1 MTQRPRFV
9 HLHLHTEYSLLD
21 GACCIKGRKGGDPSP
36 LFAQVKAGGM
46 DTVAM
51 TDHGNLFGVV
61 DFVQHAR
68 EAGVKPIIG
77 CEVYVA
83 EKDHRLKGN
92 TEQKQ
97 KTHHLTLLAENTTGY
112 KNLLKLASIAWVD
125 GFYYKPRM
133 DKNLLAEFHE
143 GLICLSGCLTGE
155 VSSNLARDRYD
166 LAKRGLL
173 DLRDI
178 FGEQDLF
185 VEVMHNGIPDQE
197 KATVGAVQL
206 ARELGLPL
214 VATNDCHYLR
224 QQDSEMQDVL
234 LCVQTNRKITDPD
247 RMQMSVN
254 AFYIKTPEEMAAE
267 LGHLPGAIENT
278 LAIAERCNL
287 ELDLSGKNFHMPHYE
302 IPKAAAGHGEYLRQL
317 VEAGARARYGDPLP
331 EHVQARIDYELTV
344 IGNMQYESY
353 FLIVWDF
360 VNFARTQG
368 IAVGPGRGSAAGSIV
383 AYSLG
388 ITNIDPLKYDLLFE
402 RFLNPER
409 VSMPDIDIDFDDR
422 KRDAVIR
429 YVSEKYGQMSV
440 AQIATM
446 GRIKAKNAIR
456 DVGRVLDIPL
466 PEVNRVAKLIP
477 DGPKVYL
484 SECMEEIPELKAIA
498 GSDARYRFWFD
509 QAMNVE
515 GMIRQVGVHAA
526 GVVIAPGDL
535 REFAPLMDT
544 NKGEVAAQ
552 FTMEGLEALGL
563 LKMDFLGLATL
574 SVIERALELIAQ
586 RGIKLDLDALTFD
599 DPRTY
604 DLICAGRTDGVF
616 QVESTGMKN
625 LLVKLLPRVFEEL
638 IALMALYRPGP
649 LGSGM
654 VETFVNCKH
663 GREEIVYDHPNLEPI
678 LKETYGVILYQEQVM
693 RIAVEMAGFT
703 LGQADLMRR
712 AMGKKKEDVL
722 QAQKA
727 EFVQGAVGRGYKSEV
742 AEKVFEKILYF
753 AGYGFNK
760 SHSAAYAVLTY
771 QTAYLKANY
780 PREFMASLLTNE
792 MDDTE
797 KRVQYIRDCREMNIA
812 VLAPDINRSLT
823 DFSVEEAGIRYG
835 LGGIKGVGTAATQS
849 MIRER
854 EAHGRFQSLED
865 FCSRIEAHVINSKT
879 VECLV
884 RCGAFDGFGLSR
896 GQLLKM
902 YPQAMERAAAHH
914 RDRAIGQLD
923 LFGQAQMEHV
933 ESMQAPDVPDLPE
946 SERLANERELLG
958 IYVSGHP
965 LDRFKQELAELA
977 ATNLGEIEKGNMRNL
992 RLAGVVSDVK
1002 RRSFREGEVLLTFML
1017 EDAYAALECRAFGDA
1032 TKSLEGVLTDGAVV
1046 VVEGNAE
1053 RRDERL
1059 SLRAYQVLSLAEAHR
1074 HFITA
1079 VHLPVT
1085 SDQLAERRLAAL
1097 RTAFTRMRGG
1107 ADLFFHV
1114 TTSKGESLV
1123 IKAGDDFKIL
1133 PSSLNLSQLEQILEV
1148 PRTSFAFDYNANR
1161 PRPSGG
1167 QPYRPNGGGRPAG
1180 RA

>member
-1 MTQRPRFV
+1 M
-9 HLHLHTEYSLLD
+9 HTEYSLLD
-21 GACCIKGRKGGDPSP
+21 GACCIKGKKSGDPSP
-36 LFAQVKAGGM
+36 LFAQVKAHGM
-46 DTVAM
+46 DAVAM

-68 EAGVKPIIG
+68 QEGVKPIIG
-77 CEVYVA
+77 CEVYLA
-83 EKDHRLKGN
+83 EKDHRIKGQPG
-92 TEQKQ
+92 ERQ
-97 KTHHLTLLAENTTGY
+97 KTYHLTLLCENLTGY
-112 KNLLKLASIAWVD
+112 RNLLKLASIAYVD
-125 GFYYKPRM
+125 GLYYKPRM
-133 DKNLLAEFHE
+133 DKGLLAEFHE

-155 VSSNLARDRYD
+155 VSSNLARDRID
-166 LAKRGLL
+166 LARKGLL

-178 FGEQDLF
+178 FGEKHLF

-197 KATVGAVQL
+197 KATAGAVEL

-214 VATNDCHYLR
+214 AATNDCHYLR
-224 QQDSEMQDVL
+224 QSDSEMQDVL

-247 RMQMSVN
+247 RMHMSVP
-254 AFYIKTPEEMAAE
+254 AFYIKSPEEMVAE

-278 LAIAERCNL
+278 LEIAERCNV
-287 ELDLSGKNFHMPHYE
+287 ELDLSGRTFHMPHYE
-302 IPKAAAGHGEYLRQL
+302 IPSGEATDHAGYLRRL
-317 VEAGARARYGDPLP
+317 VEDGARQRYGDPLP
-331 EHVQARIDYELTV
+331 ATVQERIDYELSV
-344 IGNMQYESY
+344 IGNMKYESY

-360 VNFARTQG
+360 VAFARKQG

-383 AYSLG
+383 AYCLG

-402 RFLNPER
+402 RFLNPDR

-422 KRDAVIR
+422 RRDEVIR
-429 YVSEKYGQMSV
+429 YVSDKYGQNSV

-466 PEVNRVAKLIP
+466 SEVNRVAKLIP
-477 DGPKVYL
+477 EGPKVYL
-484 SECMEEIPELKAIA
+484 SECLEEIPELSAIA
-498 GSDARYRFWFD
+498 GSDARYRFWFQ
-509 QAMNVE
+509 QAQNVE

-535 REFAPLMDT
+535 REYAPLMDT
-544 NKGEVAAQ
+544 KKEGIAAQ
-552 FTMEGLEALGL
+552 YTMEGLEALGL

-574 SVIERALELIAQ
+574 SVIERALELIRR
-586 RGIKLDLDALTFD
+586 RGVELELDSGNFD
-599 DPRTY
+599 DPKTY
-604 DLICAGRTDGVF
+604 DLISSGRTDGVF

-625 LLVKLLPRVFEEL
+625 LLAKLQPRVFEEL

-663 GREEIVYDHPNLEPI
+663 GRETIVYDHPSLEPI
-678 LKETYGVILYQEQVM
+678 LRETYGVILYQEQVM

-722 QAQKA
+722 AAQKEA
-727 EFVQGAVGRGYKSEV
+727 FVSGAVARGYSREV
-742 AEKVFEKILYF
+742 AEKVFDKILFF

-771 QTAYLKANY
+771 QTAFLKANY
-780 PREFMASLLTNE
+780 PREFMASLLSNE
-792 MDDTE
+792 MGHTE
-797 KRVQYIRDCREMNIA
+797 KMVQYIRDCRELGIA
-812 VLAPDINRSLT
+812 ILAPDINRSET
-823 DFSVEEAGIRYG
+823 DFSVEEGGIRYG
-835 LGGIKGVGTAATQS
+835 LGGIKGLGAAATQCI
-849 MIRER
+849 IRER
-854 EAHGRFQSLED
+854 EARGPFRSLFD
-865 FCSRIEAHVINSKT
+865 FCDRIEAHVINSKT
-879 VECLV
+879 VESLV

-896 GQLLKM
+896 GQLLAM
-902 YPQAMERAAAHH
+902 YPKAMEQAAAHH

-923 LFGQAQMEHV
+923 LFGMAQIQV
-933 ESMQAPDVPDLPE
+933 PDAIEVPDAPDLPE
-946 SERLANERELLG
+946 SERLADERQLLG

-965 LDRFKQELAELA
+965 LDRYQQELAELGT
-977 ATNLGEIEKGNMRNL
+977 TNLGEIEKGNMRNL
-992 RLAGVVSDVK
+992 RLAGVVSEVK
-1002 RRSFREGEVLLTFML
+1002 KRVLREGEILLTFML
-1017 EDAYAALECRAFGDA
+1017 EDAYAALECRVFGDA
-1032 TKSLEGVLTDGAVV
+1032 ARNLEGVLTDGAVV

-1059 SLRAYQVLSLAEAHR
+1059 SLRAYQVLSLPDAHR
-1074 HFITA
+1074 HFIAA

-1085 SDQLAERRLAAL
+1085 TDQLAERRLAAL
-1097 RTAFTRMRGG
+1097 RTAFARMRGG

-1133 PSSLNLSQLEQILEV
+1133 PSSGNLSQLEEILEV
-1148 PRTSFAFDYNANR
+1148 PRKSFAFDYAANR
-1161 PRPSGG
+1161 PKPSSTNS
-1167 QPYRPNGGGRPAG
+1167 YRPGNGGARPAG